1 MPGSMFDALAEDY
14 DAARPSYPDG
24 LYQALEDVVGPLAGQ
39 LVLDGGAG
47 TGIATRQLAGRGA
60 RTVALDVGE
69 RMLRR
74 AQARS
79 PDSCFLLADGNAIPL
94 RDGCVDLACFA
105 QSWHWLDLER
115 ATREIARVLRPGGY
129 WAAWW
134 NHEWADGEEWFDAYQ
149 DLLESACPGYA
160 REHRNPDW
168 SEEPIVRARQF
179 ERSAERVVRWTR
191 TLSLGEWLV
200 YERSKSYVG
209 RLPAA
214 DRDRLLS
221 GIADIARG
229 RFPGGQMSVPY
240 RTRLRLARRLS
251 RPRDLPAH
259 RRV

>member
-24 LYQALEDVVGPLAGQ
+24 TYQTLENVAGPLAGQ

-47 TGIATRQLAGRGA
+47 TGIATRQLAARGA
-60 RTVALDVGE
+60 RTVALDIGE

-105 QSWHWLDLER
+105 QSWHWFDPGP
-115 ATREIARVLRPGGY
+115 AIAEIARVLRPGGY

-149 DLLESACPGYA
+149 DLLESSCPGYA
-160 REHRNPDW
+160 REHRDPSW
-168 SEEPIVRARQF
+168 SEEFIVRSGQF
-179 ERSAERVVRWTR
+179 EPAAESVVRWTR
-191 TLSLGEWLV
+191 TLSVREWLT

-209 RLPAA
+209 RLPPAG
-214 DRDRLLS
+214 RERLLS
-221 GIADIARG
+221 RIAGITG
-229 RFPGGQMSVPY
+229 ERFPGGQMSVPY
-240 RTRLRLARRLS
+240 RTRLRMARRL
-251 RPRDLPAH
+251 RPPP
-259 RRV
+259 